1 MQTHKIASKVME
13 SLEAFHGSK
22 PAIDANNI
30 LIVRGMTKK
39 QFNVEMEVFLS
50 NVLKNMGAREIDMF
64 SKEGGSIIGIM
75 DERIRSNV
83 PIQSETDVSGIQ
95 MMKDSLEAMNCDVAV
110 TMGISNDIGLFIVTW
125 DDKSG
130 LGLRFVEVVVANLE

>member
-1 MQTHKIASKVME
+1 
-13 SLEAFHGSK
+13 
-22 PAIDANNI
+22 
-30 LIVRGMTKK
+30 
-39 QFNVEMEVFLS
+39 
-50 NVLKNMGAREIDMF
+50 
-64 SKEGGSIIGIM
+64 M